1 MDSKIKSINDHS
13 ENEMTGLLK
22 SNSLN
27 DLTTKPTSLD
37 RLTANHKTNKEIGEI
52 IKFVN
57 NDENPSL
64 YLQTIEKSLNRA
76 ARNNNNNNSNHNS
89 SIKRKQI
96 QFNLDPKLITSV
108 KNTNDVNRTLGDKD
122 QVANKERRLSGIHEK
137 LNQIKIVEIKRKKA
151 LPTSV
156 YKKSEK
162 GFYFDRER
170 FNLKIRL
177 LKANL
182 YGFYERPVG
191 KFGFFYRLL
200 TFTLILGSI
209 LTGTLTTLETLNKR
223 SLIIFFCYEI
233 FATVYFG
240 IEFILRVWSSGHRS
254 SYKGIGGRLKFMSKI
269 LHMIELAIIVF
280 SSALLIYVG
289 RNFDSFKGKILFS
302 SIAITVLR
310 FLQIFRF
317 LYIDRRA
324 QTWKLLFKVMQK
336 HRFELLTSVYIG
348 IFILLFS
355 SYFILIFEKHYDY
368 DNDQE
373 VAFHSYAD
381 AVYWSIITMTTI
393 GYGTVKI
400 IKIKNLNHQKNPI
413 RIGQN

>member
-27 DLTTKPTSLD
+27 DLTSKPISLD
-37 RLTANHKTNKEIGEI
+37 RLTKNHKTNREKDEI

-76 ARNNNNNNSNHNS
+76 AKNNNNNNN

-108 KNTNDVNRTLGDKD
+108 KNTNDANRTLGDKD
-122 QVANKERRLSGIHEK
+122 QVGNKERRLSGIHDK

-162 GFYFDRER
+162 SFYFDRER

-191 KFGFFYRLL
+191 KFGFFYRLF

-269 LHMIELAIIVF
+269 LHMIELAIILF
-280 SSALLIYVG
+280 SSGLLIYVG
-289 RNFDSFKGKILFS
+289 RNFDSFKGRILFS
-302 SIAITVLR
+302 SMAITVLR

-355 SYFILIFEKHYDY
+355 SYFILIFEKHYEPD
-368 DNDQE
+368 E

-381 AVYWSIITMTTI
+381 ALYWSIITMTTI
-393 GYGTVKI
+393 GYGTVT
-400 IKIKNLNHQKNPI
+400 NLN
-413 RIGQN
+413 